1 MMEPPPPPIRPA
13 ERRRAILL
21 TLVMLL
27 PLALSAFFIYA
38 TRSSPTS
45 HRHATPERKSIQPIS
60 DGRLVI
66 IIVDSLRR
74 QAVDEVMPHLKAFAQ
89 DRGSICLDVHT
100 ASGNMSFPCIQT
112 LLEGRESPY
121 ASAIQDFTGGP
132 GSSSSLPATAARAGL
147 KPAFIADFI
156 ILGLYG
162 QYAAITVNSPQL
174 GTSDL
179 ARDLAG
185 IDKAIDV
192 LSDKN
197 VRLIILHVGGTD
209 SVVHR
214 WHPGHPEY
222 ERHYRA
228 VDAKL
233 SELIGRLDLN
243 NDHLII
249 TGDHGHNDRG
259 NHVPWSV
266 AIFAGGIYPQLFAA
280 LGPLGQLQQV
290 DMLFFMALP
299 LNLPLPNNYE
309 GRYFGIETAVD
320 SALLT
325 PEIQRRLEMFRKVQA
340 EALDVSPDNLASA
353 IAERRTQ
360 ARSLMMAAFQRSSPL
375 LVLFLAWIAVAFR
388 AKDSAK
394 SPIWPLAAMAI
405 LAIVLWLYAT
415 PVLGVALAFLIGTVL
430 LFWAIK
436 AGEFRRLCV
445 LFLLLAGAALT
456 AFNVERSLWIFS
468 HYVIIALIAAGT
480 VIVLVRERGLHGWPA
495 AFCAIAMFVL
505 PSGAFKTQLGPNIL
519 NAWLLGA
526 AFVLLGLILTR
537 RIRQIHFTARAWI
550 ALCMLL
556 IAAKLLR
563 GQRPDIGRI
572 HNVVIDFC
580 RRSAVGSAASA
591 ILYLSCASYLVW
603 IVRRPAVRILVAA
616 TVIILPLY
624 SCWFARLPFAI
635 LAMVS
640 VVPVFFAS
648 WVTIFDGP
656 GPLKDESQLASDR
669 SGLFLAA
676 TLITTFWILF
686 QGFFTQEID
695 FSFALKYLSEGVSGL
710 KQVAF
715 TFPLT
720 FVKYALPL
728 ALVIFTYVG
737 LRGSLPACRAM
748 IAALIFCNL
757 KLAALLVQILVG
769 PLGTQQKFYEL
780 AMSDFVFVSQVE
792 LISVLTYLGLIVSAP
807 VRTDSRSSM
816 HPIVLPV

>member
-1 MMEPPPPPIRPA
+1 M
-13 ERRRAILL
+13 
-21 TLVMLL
+21 
-27 PLALSAFFIYA
+27 
-38 TRSSPTS
+38 
-45 HRHATPERKSIQPIS
+45 
-60 DGRLVI
+60 
-66 IIVDSLRR
+66 
-74 QAVDEVMPHLKAFAQ
+74 
-89 DRGSICLDVHT
+89 
-100 ASGNMSFPCIQT
+100 
-112 LLEGRESPY
+112 
-121 ASAIQDFTGGP
+121 
-132 GSSSSLPATAARAGL
+132 
-147 KPAFIADFI
+147 
-156 ILGLYG
+156 
-162 QYAAITVNSPQL
+162 
-174 GTSDL
+174 
-179 ARDLAG
+179 
-185 IDKAIDV
+185 
-192 LSDKN
+192 
-197 VRLIILHVGGTD
+197 
-209 SVVHR
+209 
-214 WHPGHPEY
+214 
-222 ERHYRA
+222 
-228 VDAKL
+228 
-233 SELIGRLDLN
+233 
-243 NDHLII
+243 
-249 TGDHGHNDRG
+249 
-259 NHVPWSV
+259 
-266 AIFAGGIYPQLFAA
+266 AIF
-280 LGPLGQLQQV
+280 
-290 DMLFFMALP
+290 
-299 LNLPLPNNYE
+299 
-309 GRYFGIETAVD
+309 
-320 SALLT
+320 
-325 PEIQRRLEMFRKVQA
+325 
-340 EALDVSPDNLASA
+340 
-353 IAERRTQ
+353 
-360 ARSLMMAAFQRSSPL
+360 
-375 LVLFLAWIAVAFR
+375 
-388 AKDSAK
+388 
-394 SPIWPLAAMAI
+394 
-405 LAIVLWLYAT
+405 AIVLWLYAT
-415 PVLGVALAFLIGTVL
+415 PVLGVTLAFLIGVVL

-468 HYVIIALIAAGT
+468 HYLIIALIAAGT
-480 VIVLVRERGLHGWPA
+480 VIVLERERGLHGWPA

-537 RIRQIHFTARAWI
+537 RIRQIRFTVRAWI
-550 ALCMLL
+550 AFCVLL

-572 HNVVIDFC
+572 HNVVIDFF
-580 RRSAVGSAASA
+580 RHKAVGPAASA
-591 ILYLSCASYLVW
+591 ILYLGCASYLVW
-603 IVRRPAVRILVAA
+603 VVRRPAARILVAA

-648 WVTIFDGP
+648 WVTIFDVP

-737 LRGSLPACRAM
+737 LRGSLPASRAM

-757 KLAALLVQILVG
+757 KLATLLVQVLVG

-792 LISVLTYLGLIVSAP
+792 LISVLTYLGLVVSAP
-807 VRTDSRSSM
+807 VRADSRSSM

>member
-1 MMEPPPPPIRPA
+1 MMKPRPPPMRSA

-209 SVVHR
+209 SVAHR

-233 SELIGRLDLN
+233 SELIGR
-243 NDHLII
+243 
-249 TGDHGHNDRG
+249 
-259 NHVPWSV
+259 
-266 AIFAGGIYPQLFAA
+266 
-280 LGPLGQLQQV
+280 
-290 DMLFFMALP
+290 
-299 LNLPLPNNYE
+299 
-309 GRYFGIETAVD
+309 
-320 SALLT
+320 
-325 PEIQRRLEMFRKVQA
+325 
-340 EALDVSPDNLASA
+340 LDVSPDNLASA

-415 PVLGVALAFLIGTVL
+415 PVLGVALAFLIGAVL

-505 PSGAFKTQLGPNIL
+505 PSGAFKTQLGPNIQ
-519 NAWLLGA
+519 NAWLVGA

-537 RIRQIHFTARAWI
+537 RIRQIRFTARAWI
-550 ALCMLL
+550 AFCMLL
-556 IAAKLLR
+556 ITAKLLR

-603 IVRRPAVRILVAA
+603 IVRRPAARILVAA

-648 WVTIFDGP
+648 WVTIFDVP

-720 FVKYALPL
+720 FVK
-728 ALVIFTYVG
+728 
-737 LRGSLPACRAM
+737 
-748 IAALIFCNL
+748 
-757 KLAALLVQILVG
+757 
-769 PLGTQQKFYEL
+769 
-780 AMSDFVFVSQVE
+780 
-792 LISVLTYLGLIVSAP
+792 
-807 VRTDSRSSM
+807 
-816 HPIVLPV
+816 